1 MKGNN
6 SSTTFGYRIL
16 LVAFIA
22 VLTSLTNPVSCHALQ
37 TALLLRQSPTEGG
50 TINLGEGVHYF
61 EQYTEITLTVIPKS
75 GWQFVCWLGEVSDA
89 TTPTTTAFIDT
100 PKIIIAVFERVAY
113 EFLVEEIGAKSSP
126 AQNLF
131 SSAPDYANT
140 GGGGA
145 TRETWPSPPSPPP
158 PPPEQESDEVPVPQE
173 FPVPLPEPI
182 TAVLL
187 ALGSVCAFR
196 KRSAN
201 KTALLRRVVYKQ
213 ITEETAISGTEITA
227 ET

>member
-6 SSTTFGYRIL
+6 SPTTFGYQIL
-16 LVAFIA
+16 LVAFVVI
-22 VLTSLTNPVSCHALQ
+22 LTSLTNPVSCRALQ
-37 TALLLRQSPTEGG
+37 TAILLRQSPTEGG

-61 EQYTEITLTVIPKS
+61 EQYTEITLTAIPKS

-89 TTPTTTAFIDT
+89 TTPTTIAFIDT

-113 EFLVEEIGAKSSP
+113 EFLVAEIGAKSSP

-131 SSAPDYANT
+131 RSARDYARG

-145 TRETWPSPPSPPP
+145 IRWSWPSYPYPTE
-158 PPPEQESDEVPVPQE
+158 PEVPESDEVPVPQE
-173 FPVPLPEPI
+173 FPVPPPEPTTQEFPVPLPEPT

-187 ALGSVCAFR
+187 AIGSVCAFR
-196 KRSAN
+196 KRTAN
-201 KTALLRRVVYKQ
+201 PPA
-213 ITEETAISGTEITA
+213 AD
-227 ET
+227 